1 MFGSTSCSNI
11 YFPMLC
17 DIYYATEEQD
27 TFGKIKKNWN
37 FDRSEPCTFYSLS
50 DKSNSDNF
58 VYDASQFYKLETML
72 FGRVR
77 NDARKDSTGFYHPV
91 SHILITNLRSGS
103 ICGDG
108 EAFYVETNNVWEG
121 KPTIFELK
129 MIQPFVGPFNS
140 IEYYKIQLERSDSQ
154 ELLN

>member
-1 MFGSTSCSNI
+1 
-11 YFPMLC
+11 MLC

-27 TFGKIKKNWN
+27 KYGKIKKIWN
-37 FDRSEPCTFYSLS
+37 YDRSEPCTFYSLS

-58 VYDASQFYKLETML
+58 VYDISQFYKLETML

-77 NDARKDSTGFYHPV
+77 TDARKGSDGFYHPV

-103 ICGDG
+103 PCNEG
-108 EAFYVETNNVWEG
+108 ESAFYIETNNVWEA

-140 IEYYKIQLERSDSQ
+140 VEYYKIQLERSDSQ